1 MTENILQSYANHNL
15 LDFEGGGNEEYTH
28 LLKASE
34 VLADEITNENI
45 QAFAL
50 AAINPHINIENSQL
64 QEVQKIIQEEW
75 KFFVKS
81 TKQTDIQ
88 RTILRVVVL
97 NTLDYLIEND
107 DKKAVILWLYCQHV
121 YQYANIANKNE
132 AKIIHD
138 LIQKASERYSVLA
151 KEDFQIVTPEFD
163 FGLSK
168 ISSVRLPVNKERNA
182 SEILV
187 KLSDVQ
193 EINQEQFYDSNQRNY
208 KNKIDGDDFKI
219 WYENFSQ
226 KLSITLEELTTTER
240 EAIKKYL
247 SAVDREFQNIFQV
260 FTKEIPNQIQTSL
273 HSLSNNNNLIWW
285 KETLFSNSLQDSYRE
300 KPDLVQVVAMA
311 YDLAYDLNG
320 YTPISVD
327 FFLKET
333 FLKVQ
338 PETTKVSL
346 KDLSEKFLSE
356 ENEFYLSKV
365 LSEKE
370 IEKNTSLSLLDFLTA
385 KFHQKSKT
393 NIATAI
399 GIDET
404 KELTNAELLVWLFH
418 DFQALKLTQN
428 G

>member
-107 DKKAVILWLYCQHV
+107 DKKAAILWLSCQHV

-151 KEDFQIVTPEFD
+151 TEDFQIIAPEFGFD
-163 FGLSK
+163 LPK
-168 ISSVRLPVNKERNA
+168 VSSVKLPVNNERKA
-182 SEILV
+182 DVIL
-187 KLSDVQ
+187 
-193 EINQEQFYDSNQRNY
+193 
-208 KNKIDGDDFKI
+208 NKINDIPEIQSNVQKVNYTNIIYPSVSNFNT
-219 WYENFSQ
+219 WYENFSS
-226 KLSITLEELTTTER
+226 KLSTTLEELTTTER

-247 SAVDREFQNIFQV
+247 QSVDKELKKVYQV
-260 FTKEIPNQIQTSL
+260 FTEEIPNQIQTSL

-300 KPDLVQVVAMA
+300 KPDLVQVAAMA

-333 FLKVQ
+333 LQKVQ
-338 PETTKVSL
+338 PETTNVSL

-365 LSEKE
+365 LPEKE

-404 KELTNAELLVWLFH
+404 KKLTNAELLVWLFH